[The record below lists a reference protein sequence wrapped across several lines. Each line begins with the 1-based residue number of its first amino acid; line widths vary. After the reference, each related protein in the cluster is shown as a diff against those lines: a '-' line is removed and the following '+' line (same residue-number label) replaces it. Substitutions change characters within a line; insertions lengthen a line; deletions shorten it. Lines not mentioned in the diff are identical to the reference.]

1 VSSGPFGARG
11 PFLAKLYA
19 RHGTC
24 SWSPSMVPAVGS
36 IVANRFEL
44 VRELGHG
51 SMGSVWLAEHLTL
64 DVRCA
69 VKFMTNEA
77 RRDPNYAA
85 RFELEARTIAQL
97 QSPNVVRVLDY
108 DFDDGV
114 PFIAMECL
122 QGEDLGARLER
133 CGRLDA
139 PTTHRILTQVAR
151 GLDKAHAAGVI
162 HRDLKPENIFLA
174 QEDDGEIA
182 KLLDFGIAKLTGLE
196 ASSDL
201 ASATLAGT
209 LLGTPVYM
217 SPEQVR
223 AVGDLDH
230 RADLWSLAVI
240 AFECLTGQLPFQSP
254 TLGDLFAKILFEPIP
269 VPSQVDPTCTPAF
282 DRWWARAA
290 SRSVGERFA
299 SAPELVDALG
309 RALGLV
315 GDGAAAA
322 GAASSARPPRAGDAQ
337 GPDSLTTLRSS
348 YEVHL
353 PPARRERRSKLAI
366 AGLAVVLA
374 PLAIMLSSASIDA
387 HARSANVAAAAPA
400 ADRANPVGV
409 AAAAAT
415 ASPVPRPP
423 EEAVVLVDE
432 MLARS
437 AKSSATRA
445 PFTTVPRA
453 RARSASAGF
462 SPSSVAHPGGRP
474 ASAPTT
480 TAPVDDA
487 DFGF

>member
-1 VSSGPFGARG
+1 
-11 PFLAKLYA
+11 
-19 RHGTC
+19 
-24 SWSPSMVPAVGS
+24 MVPAVGS

-69 VKFMTNEA
+69 VKFMTSEA

-122 QGEDLGARLER
+122 QGEDLGARIER
-133 CGRLDA
+133 CGKLDA
-139 PTTHRILTQVAR
+139 ATTHRILAQVAR

-196 ASSDL
+196 ASSDV

-240 AFECLTGQLPFQSP
+240 AFECLTGKLPFQSA

-269 VPSQVDPTCTPAF
+269 VPSEVDPTCTPAF

-290 SRSVGERFA
+290 SRSVADRFA

-309 RALGLV
+309 RALGVLKE
-315 GDGAAAA
+315 GPES
-322 GAASSARPPRAGDAQ
+322 ASPE
-337 GPDSLTTLRSS
+337 SLTTLRSG
-348 YEVHL
+348 YELKL
-353 PPARRERRSKLAI
+353 PRRPHRAKLAI
-366 AGLAVVLA
+366 AGLALVLT
-374 PLAIMLSSASIDA
+374 PLAVMLSSASLDA
-387 HARSANVAAAAPA
+387 RARSSTVAAAQGPNE
-400 ADRANPVGV
+400 ANAHGV

-423 EEAVVLVDE
+423 AEILG
-432 MLARS
+432 LAENVPNDAASSVPS
-437 AKSSATRA
+437 AAMM
-445 PFTTVPRA
+445 A
-453 RARSASAGF
+453 RTHARTASAVF
-462 SPSSVAHPGGRP
+462 SPSKAARPAVVRPANSP
-474 ASAPTT
+474 ASASP
-480 TAPVDDA
+480 ADDV

>member
-1 VSSGPFGARG
+1 
-11 PFLAKLYA
+11 
-19 RHGTC
+19 
-24 SWSPSMVPAVGS
+24 MEPAVGS
-36 IVANRFEL
+36 IIANRFEL

-85 RFELEARTIAQL
+85 RFELEARTIAQI
-97 QSPNVVRVLDY
+97 QCPNVVRVLDY

-122 QGEDLGARLER
+122 QGEDLAARIHRE
-133 CGRLDA
+133 GRLDPA
-139 PTTHRILTQVAR
+139 TTHRILAQVAR

-196 ASSDL
+196 ANHDV

-223 AVGDLDH
+223 AVGDLDY

-269 VPSQVDPTCTPAF
+269 VPSEVDSTCTPEF
-282 DRWWARAA
+282 DQWWARAA
-290 SRSVGERFA
+290 SRTVLERFS
-299 SAPELVDALG
+299 SAPEMIEALG
-309 RALGLV
+309 RVLGV
-315 GDGAAAA
+315 I
-322 GAASSARPPRAGDAQ
+322 REN
-337 GPDSLTTLRSS
+337 PDSPDPDPLSTLRSGYAIRLS
-348 YEVHL
+348 
-353 PPARRERRSKLAI
+353 PARMRARRSKLVI
-366 AGLAVVLA
+366 AGLAIVLA
-374 PLAIMLSSASIDA
+374 PLAVMLSSAGIAA
-387 HARSANVAAAAPA
+387 HTRSSNAAVAAVAARA
-400 ADRANPVGV
+400 ADQSAL

-415 ASPVPRPP
+415 TAPAPKALEEHVDLATPVESAEPAQVHSPAS
-423 EEAVVLVDE
+423 AVAP
-432 MLARS
+432 MHS
-437 AKSSATRA
+437 RA
-445 PFTTVPRA
+445 A
-453 RARSASAGF
+453 SASFAPA
-462 SPSSVAHPGGRP
+462 PSKVERP
-474 ASAPTT
+474 ASRPVDVPAH
-480 TAPVDDA
+480 TAPDDV